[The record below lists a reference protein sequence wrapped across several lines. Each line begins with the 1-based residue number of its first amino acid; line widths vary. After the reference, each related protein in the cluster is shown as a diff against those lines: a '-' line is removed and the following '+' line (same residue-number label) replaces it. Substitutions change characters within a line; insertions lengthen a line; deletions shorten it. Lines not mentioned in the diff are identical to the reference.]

1 MSLLRRLL
9 PGLWIR
15 CTRCGKFYW
24 KIFMVRMRDPFSGTV
39 YFSCRRCKKDV
50 YSCEYGVVMAGM
62 GAEADDEE
70 PNFDS

>member
-1 MSLLRRLL
+1 MNWFERLL
-9 PGLWIR
+9 KVEKKACI
-15 CTRCGKFYW
+15 RCGKVFW
-24 KIFMVRMRDPFSGTV
+24 KVFMVRMRDPFSGTV
-39 YFSCRRCKKDV
+39 YFSCRGCKKDV

>member
-1 MSLLRRLL
+1 
-9 PGLWIR
+9 
-15 CTRCGKFYW
+15 
-24 KIFMVRMRDPFSGTV
+24 MVRMRDPFSGTV